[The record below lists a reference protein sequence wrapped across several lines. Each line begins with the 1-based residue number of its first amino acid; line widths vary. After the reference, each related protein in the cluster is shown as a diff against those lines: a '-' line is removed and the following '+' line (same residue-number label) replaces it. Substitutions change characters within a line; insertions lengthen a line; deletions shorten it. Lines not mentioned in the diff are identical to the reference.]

1 MRRKLLL
8 GIIGLIVFI
17 NAGILVVSLSNNEF
31 AHINSLKEK
40 DLFRILDTECVPRE
54 DVTSFC
60 VSDGAIMLYYDE
72 SGLTNVYSL
81 DGAFLYGLQTAT
93 SQNGHGNIK
102 YHNGYLYIM
111 SRPNR
116 IYIFDK
122 TELVDTFLPSD
133 DWTEFLR
140 IEEMMRSNAQHSL
153 DGETY
158 YYLENV
164 NKIAKTSI
172 SGEMTDIIV
181 LPEMDSNDGTA
192 FVLLLISLCCFVELA
207 IQHKLQ

>member
-17 NAGILVVSLSNNEF
+17 NAVILGESLSNNEF
-31 AHINSLKEK
+31 AHIKSLKEN
-40 DLFRILDTECVPRE
+40 DLYRILDTECVPMT
-54 DVTSFC
+54 DVTTFC
-60 VSDGAIMLYYDE
+60 VSDSAIMLYYDE
-72 SGLTNVYSL
+72 SGLTNVYAL
-81 DGAFLYGLQTAT
+81 DGTFQYGLQTAT
-93 SQNGHGNIK
+93 SRNGHGDIK

-133 DWTEFLR
+133 NRAEFLR
-140 IEEMMRSNAQHSL
+140 IEEMMRSGTQHSL

-158 YYLENV
+158 YYLANV
-164 NKIAKTSI
+164 NKITKTSI
-172 SGEMTDIIV
+172 HGEMTDIVV
-181 LPEMDSNDGTA
+181 LPERDNNGVTA
-192 FVLLLISLCCFVELA
+192 VVLLFLSVVCFVELVTR
-207 IQHKLQ
+207 HKFP

>member
-17 NAGILVVSLSNNEF
+17 NAIILVVSLSHNEF
-31 AHINSLKEK
+31 AHIKALKENE
-40 DLFRILDTECVPRE
+40 LYRIYDVECVPMT
-54 DVTSFC
+54 DVTTFC
-60 VSDGAIMLYYDE
+60 VSDGTIVLYYEE
-72 SGLTNVYSL
+72 SGLTNIYAL
-81 DGAFLYGLQTAT
+81 DGTFQYGLQTAT
-93 SQNGHGNIK
+93 SRNGHGDIM

-116 IYIFDK
+116 IYIFDE

-133 DWTEFLR
+133 NRAEFLR
-140 IEEMMRSNAQHSL
+140 IEEMMRSNTQHSL

-164 NKIAKTSI
+164 NKIAKTSL

-181 LPEMDSNDGTA
+181 LPERDSDAVTA
-192 FVLLLISLCCFVELA
+192 FVLLLISLFCFVELT
-207 IQHKLQ
+207 IRHKLQ